1 MTSKQ
6 LYKEMLWLQGSWY
19 IKSVTLSKEIKQVTV
34 EVALRK
40 GLVWADPT
48 NRTARAHINGWTERQ
63 WRHLDTCQFK
73 TIIKAR
79 VPQLKYSDGTVK
91 ELPVP
96 WADRYA
102 RVSLSMEAFVVELL
116 QACPNIKSVC
126 SLTDLSWKTVDTIVK
141 KAVER
146 GLTRRAQVPI
156 EHLGLDEKS
165 IEKGHSYA
173 SILTDVS
180 GSRVLNLVRGRT
192 QEAAQEL
199 LETTLSQEQRA
210 GIEAVAM
217 DMWPAYMGAV
227 RETLPKASIVHDK
240 FHVVKYLNECVD
252 QVRRREHR
260 AMSAAGFSP
269 LVGTKYSWMR
279 NFKDK
284 RSSEAVQ
291 FRALHQMNLKTS
303 RAWTIKETFAHFW
316 TYHSISAFSSFFKE
330 WSNNAMRSKLD
341 PLKKVVKMLRR
352 HLDGLLNYTRYHIT
366 NTTAEG
372 FNSVIQLIKTN
383 ARGFRSFESYR
394 ARILFHCGKLDL
406 CI

>member
-1 MTSKQ
+1 M
-6 LYKEMLWLQGSWY
+6 
-19 IKSVTLSKEIKQVTV
+19 
-34 EVALRK
+34 
-40 GLVWADPT
+40 
-48 NRTARAHINGWTERQ
+48 
-63 WRHLDTCQFK
+63 
-73 TIIKAR
+73 
-79 VPQLKYSDGTVK
+79 
-91 ELPVP
+91 
-96 WADRYA
+96 
-102 RVSLSMEAFVVELL
+102 
-116 QACPNIKSVC
+116 
-126 SLTDLSWKTVDTIVK
+126 K

-146 GLTRRAQVPI
+146 GLTRQAQVPM

-173 SILTDVS
+173 SILADVS

-210 GIEAVAM
+210 AIEAVAM

-252 QVRRREHR
+252 QVRRRER
-260 AMSAAGFSP
+260 WAMSATGFSP

-316 TYHSISAFSSFFKE
+316 TYHSISAASSFFTE
-330 WSNNAMRSKLD
+330 WSNNAMRSKLE
-341 PLKKVVKMLRR
+341 PVKKVVKMLRR

-366 NTTAEG
+366 NATAEG

>member
-1 MTSKQ
+1 MNSNQ
-6 LYKEMLWLQGSWY
+6 LYEAMLGIKGSWY
-19 IKSVTLSKEIKQVTV
+19 IKSVILSEEIKQVTV

-40 GLVWADPT
+40 GLAWADPT
-48 NRTARAHINGWTERQ
+48 DKTARAHINGWTERQ
-63 WRHLDTCQFK
+63 WRHLDTCQYK
-73 TIIKAR
+73 TIIKAK

-126 SLTDLSWKTVDTIVK
+126 KLTSLSWKTVDTIMK

-146 GLTRRAQVPI
+146 GLSRRAAEPI
-156 EHLGLDEKS
+156 KFLGLDEKS

-180 GSRVLNLVRGRT
+180 GSRVLNIVRGRT

-199 LETTLSQEQRA
+199 LETTLSQEQRDA
-210 GIEAVAM
+210 VQAVAA
-217 DMWPAYMGAV
+217 DMWPAYLGAV
-227 RETLPKASIVHDK
+227 RETLPKASVVHDK
-240 FHVVKYLNECVD
+240 FHVVKYLNESVD
-252 QVRRREHR
+252 QVRKREHR
-260 AMSAAGFSP
+260 AMSAAGVSP

-279 NFKDK
+279 NFEDK
-284 RSSEAVQ
+284 RSSEAVE

-303 RAWTIKETFAHFW
+303 RAWTIKENFTHFW
-316 TYHSISAFSSFFKE
+316 SYHSVGAANRFFTE
-330 WSNNAMRSKLD
+330 WSNNAMRSKLE
-341 PLKKVVKMLRR
+341 PVKKVVKMLRR
-352 HLDGLLNYTRYHIT
+352 HLEGLLNYTRFHIT
-366 NTTAEG
+366 NATAEG

-394 ARILFHCGKLDL
+394 TRILFHCGKLDL
-406 CI
+406 SI

>member
-1 MTSKQ
+1 MNSKQ
-6 LYKEMLWLQGSWY
+6 LYKEMLGLQGSWY

-126 SLTDLSWKTVDTIVK
+126 SLTDLSWKTVDTIMK

-146 GLTRRAQVPI
+146 GLTRRAQVPM

-173 SILTDVS
+173 SNLTDVS

-210 GIEAVAM
+210 SVEAVAM

-227 RETLPKASIVHDK
+227 RETLPKASIVHEK

-316 TYHSISAFSSFFKE
+316 TYHSISSASSFFKE
-330 WSNNAMRSKLD
+330 WSNNAMRSKLE
-341 PLKKVVKMLRR
+341 PVKKVVKMLRR
-352 HLDGLLNYTRYHIT
+352 HLNGLLNYTRYHIT
-366 NTTAEG
+366 NATAEG

>member
-1 MTSKQ
+1 MNSKQ
-6 LYKEMLWLQGSWY
+6 LYKEMLGLQGSWY

-126 SLTDLSWKTVDTIVK
+126 SLTDLSWKTVDTIMK

-146 GLTRRAQVPI
+146 GLTRRAQVPM

-210 GIEAVAM
+210 SVEAVAM

-240 FHVVKYLNECVD
+240 FHVVKYLNESVD

-284 RSSEAVQ
+284 RSSEAVE

-316 TYHSISAFSSFFKE
+316 TYHSISAASSFFTE
-330 WSNNAMRSKLD
+330 WSNNAMRSKLE
-341 PLKKVVKMLRR
+341 PVKKVVKMLRR

-366 NTTAEG
+366 NATAEG

-383 ARGFRSFESYR
+383 ARGFRSFESFR

>member
-1 MTSKQ
+1 MNSKQ
-6 LYKEMLWLQGSWY
+6 LYKEMLGLQGSWY

-126 SLTDLSWKTVDTIVK
+126 SLTDLSWKTVDTIMK

-146 GLTRRAQVPI
+146 GLTRRAQVPM

-173 SILTDVS
+173 SILADVS

-210 GIEAVAM
+210 SVQAVAM

-240 FHVVKYLNECVD
+240 FHVVKYLNESVD

-260 AMSAAGFSP
+260 VMSAAGFSP

-316 TYHSISAFSSFFKE
+316 TYHSISAASSFFTE
-330 WSNNAMRSKLD
+330 WSNNAMRSKLE
-341 PLKKVVKMLRR
+341 PVKKVVKMLRR

-366 NTTAEG
+366 NATAEG

>member
-1 MTSKQ
+1 MNSKQ
-6 LYKEMLWLQGSWY
+6 LYKEMLGLQGSWY

-126 SLTDLSWKTVDTIVK
+126 SLTDLSWKTVDTIMK

-146 GLTRRAQVPI
+146 GLTRRAQVPM

-210 GIEAVAM
+210 SVQAVAM

-240 FHVVKYLNECVD
+240 FHVVKYLNESVD

-284 RSSEAVQ
+284 RSSEAVE

-316 TYHSISAFSSFFKE
+316 TYHSISAASSFFTE
-330 WSNNAMRSKLD
+330 WSNNAMRSKLE
-341 PLKKVVKMLRR
+341 PVKKVVKMLRR

-366 NTTAEG
+366 NATAEG

>member
-1 MTSKQ
+1 MNSKQ
-6 LYKEMLWLQGSWY
+6 LYKEMLGLQGSWY

-126 SLTDLSWKTVDTIVK
+126 SLTDLSWKTVDTIMK

-146 GLTRRAQVPI
+146 GLTRRAQVPM

-210 GIEAVAM
+210 SVQAVAM

-240 FHVVKYLNECVD
+240 FHVVKYLNESVD

-284 RSSEAVQ
+284 RSSEAVE

-316 TYHSISAFSSFFKE
+316 TYHSISAASSFFTE
-330 WSNNAMRSKLD
+330 WSNNAMRSKLE
-341 PLKKVVKMLRR
+341 PVKKVVKMLRR

-366 NTTAEG
+366 NATAEG

-383 ARGFRSFESYR
+383 ARGFRSFESCR

>member
-1 MTSKQ
+1 MNSKQ
-6 LYKEMLWLQGSWY
+6 LYKEMLGLQGSWY

-126 SLTDLSWKTVDTIVK
+126 SLTDLSWKTVDTIMK

-146 GLTRRAQVPI
+146 GLTRRAQVPM

-210 GIEAVAM
+210 SVQAVAM

-240 FHVVKYLNECVD
+240 FHVVKYLNESVD

-316 TYHSISAFSSFFKE
+316 TYHSISAASSFFTE
-330 WSNNAMRSKLD
+330 WSNNAMRSKLE
-341 PLKKVVKMLRR
+341 PVKKVVKMLRR

-366 NTTAEG
+366 NATAEG

>member
-1 MTSKQ
+1 MNSKQ
-6 LYKEMLWLQGSWY
+6 LYKEMLGLQGSWY

-126 SLTDLSWKTVDTIVK
+126 SLTDLSWKTVDTIMK

-146 GLTRRAQVPI
+146 GLTRRAQVPM
-156 EHLGLDEKS
+156 EYLGLDEKS

-210 GIEAVAM
+210 SVQAVAM

-240 FHVVKYLNECVD
+240 FHVVKYLNESVD

-284 RSSEAVQ
+284 RSSEAVE

-316 TYHSISAFSSFFKE
+316 TYHSISAASSFFTE
-330 WSNNAMRSKLD
+330 WSNNAMRSKLE
-341 PLKKVVKMLRR
+341 PVKKVVKMLRR

-366 NTTAEG
+366 NATAEG
-372 FNSVIQLIKTN
+372 YNSVIKLIKTN

>member
-1 MTSKQ
+1 M
-6 LYKEMLWLQGSWY
+6 
-19 IKSVTLSKEIKQVTV
+19 
-34 EVALRK
+34 
-40 GLVWADPT
+40 
-48 NRTARAHINGWTERQ
+48 
-63 WRHLDTCQFK
+63 
-73 TIIKAR
+73 
-79 VPQLKYSDGTVK
+79 KYSDGTFK

-102 RVSLSMEAFVVELL
+102 RMTVLMEAFDVELL
-116 QACPNIKSVC
+116 QACPNIKSAC
-126 SLTDLSWKTVDTIVK
+126 SLTDLSWKTVDTIIK

-146 GLTRRAQVPI
+146 GLTRRAQVSM
-156 EHLGLDEKS
+156 ECLGLDENS

-199 LETTLSQEQRA
+199 LEATLSQEQR
-210 GIEAVAM
+210 G
-217 DMWPAYMGAV
+217 
-227 RETLPKASIVHDK
+227 SIVHDK
-240 FHVVKYLNECVD
+240 FHVVKYLNESVD

-303 RAWTIKETFAHFW
+303 RTWTIKDTFAYFW
-316 TYHSISAFSSFFKE
+316 TYLSISAASSFFKE
-330 WSNNAMRSKLD
+330 WSNNTMRSKLE
-341 PLKKVVKMLRR
+341 PVKKVVNMLRR

-366 NTTAEG
+366 NVAAEG
-372 FNSVIQLIKTN
+372 FNSVI
-383 ARGFRSFESYR
+383 
-394 ARILFHCGKLDL
+394 
-406 CI
+406 

>member
-1 MTSKQ
+1 
-6 LYKEMLWLQGSWY
+6 MLGLQGSWY

-126 SLTDLSWKTVDTIVK
+126 SLTDLSWKTVDTIMK

-146 GLTRRAQVPI
+146 GLTRRAQVPM

-210 GIEAVAM
+210 AIEAVAM

-240 FHVVKYLNECVD
+240 FHVVKYLNESVD

-284 RSSEAVQ
+284 RSSEAVE

-316 TYHSISAFSSFFKE
+316 TYHSISAASSFFTE
-330 WSNNAMRSKLD
+330 WSNNAMRSKLE
-341 PLKKVVKMLRR
+341 PVKKVVKMLRR

-366 NTTAEG
+366 NATAEG

>member
-1 MTSKQ
+1 LNSKQ
-6 LYKEMLWLQGSWY
+6 LYKEMLGLQGSWY

-126 SLTDLSWKTVDTIVK
+126 SLTDLSWKTVDTIMK

-146 GLTRRAQVPI
+146 GLTRRAQVPM

-210 GIEAVAM
+210 SVQAVAM

-240 FHVVKYLNECVD
+240 FHVVKYLNESVD

-284 RSSEAVQ
+284 RSSEAVE

-316 TYHSISAFSSFFKE
+316 TYHSISAASSFFTE
-330 WSNNAMRSKLD
+330 WSNNAMRSKLE
-341 PLKKVVKMLRR
+341 PVKKVVKMLRR

-366 NTTAEG
+366 NATAEG

>member
-1 MTSKQ
+1 
-6 LYKEMLWLQGSWY
+6 MLDISDPWY
-19 IKSVTLSKEIKQVTV
+19 VKDVTLLKESNQFII
-34 EVALRK
+34 EVALKK
-40 GLVWADPT
+40 GIIWADPT
-48 NRTARAHINGWTERQ
+48 KATVQAHVNGWSERQ
-63 WRHLDTCQFK
+63 WRHLDAFQFK

-102 RVSLSMEAFVVELL
+102 RMTVLMESFVVELL

-126 SLTDLSWKTVDTIVK
+126 SLTDLSWKTVDKIMK

-146 GLTRRAQVPI
+146 GLTRRAQVPM

-210 GIEAVAM
+210 GVQAVAM

-240 FHVVKYLNECVD
+240 FHVVKYLNESVD

-316 TYHSISAFSSFFKE
+316 TYHSISAASSFFTE
-330 WSNNAMRSKLD
+330 WSNNAMRSKLE
-341 PLKKVVKMLRR
+341 PVKKVVKMLRR

-366 NTTAEG
+366 NATAEG
-372 FNSVIQLIKTN
+372 FNSIIQLIKTN

>member
-1 MTSKQ
+1 MNSKQ
-6 LYKEMLWLQGSWY
+6 LYKEMLGLQGSWY

-126 SLTDLSWKTVDTIVK
+126 SLTDLSWKTVDTIMK

-146 GLTRRAQVPI
+146 GLTRRAQVPM

-210 GIEAVAM
+210 SVQAVAM

-240 FHVVKYLNECVD
+240 FHVVKYLNESVD

-269 LVGTKYSWMR
+269 LIGTKYSWMR

-284 RSSEAVQ
+284 RSSEAVE

-316 TYHSISAFSSFFKE
+316 TYHSISAASSFFTE
-330 WSNNAMRSKLD
+330 WSNNAMRSKLE
-341 PLKKVVKMLRR
+341 PVKKVVKMLRR

-366 NTTAEG
+366 NATAEG

>member
-1 MTSKQ
+1 
-6 LYKEMLWLQGSWY
+6 MLGLQGSWY

-126 SLTDLSWKTVDTIVK
+126 SLTDLSWKTVDTIMK

-146 GLTRRAQVPI
+146 GLTRRAQVPM

-316 TYHSISAFSSFFKE
+316 TYHSISAASSFFTE
-330 WSNNAMRSKLD
+330 WSNNAMRSKLE
-341 PLKKVVKMLRR
+341 PVKMLRR

-366 NTTAEG
+366 NATAEG

>member
-1 MTSKQ
+1 MNSKQ
-6 LYKEMLWLQGSWY
+6 LYKEMLGLQGSWY

-126 SLTDLSWKTVDTIVK
+126 SLTDLSWKTVDTIMK

-146 GLTRRAQVPI
+146 GLTRRAQVPM

-210 GIEAVAM
+210 SVQAVAM

-240 FHVVKYLNECVD
+240 FHVVKYLNESVD

-284 RSSEAVQ
+284 RSSEAVE

-316 TYHSISAFSSFFKE
+316 TYHSISAASSFFTE
-330 WSNNAMRSKLD
+330 WSNNAMRSKLE
-341 PLKKVVKMLRR
+341 PVKKVVKMLRR
-352 HLDGLLNYTRYHIT
+352 HSDGLLNYTRYHIT
-366 NTTAEG
+366 NATAEG

>member
-1 MTSKQ
+1 MNSKQ
-6 LYKEMLWLQGSWY
+6 LYKEMLGLQGSWY

-126 SLTDLSWKTVDTIVK
+126 SLTDLSWKTVDTIMK

-146 GLTRRAQVPI
+146 GLTRRAQVPM

-210 GIEAVAM
+210 AIEAVAM

-240 FHVVKYLNECVD
+240 FHVVKYLNESVD

-284 RSSEAVQ
+284 RSSEAVE

-316 TYHSISAFSSFFKE
+316 TYHSISAASSFFTE
-330 WSNNAMRSKLD
+330 WSNNAMRSKLE
-341 PLKKVVKMLRR
+341 PVKKVVKMLRR

-366 NTTAEG
+366 NATAEG

>member
-1 MTSKQ
+1 MNSKQ
-6 LYKEMLWLQGSWY
+6 LYKEMLGLQGSWY

-126 SLTDLSWKTVDTIVK
+126 SLTDLSWKTVDTIMK

-146 GLTRRAQVPI
+146 GLTRRAQVPM

-180 GSRVLNLVRGRT
+180 GSRVLNLVKGRT

-217 DMWPAYMGAV
+217 DMWPAYMGAA

-284 RSSEAVQ
+284 RSSEAVE

-316 TYHSISAFSSFFKE
+316 TYHSISAASSFFTE
-330 WSNNAMRSKLD
+330 WSNNAMRSKLE
-341 PLKKVVKMLRR
+341 PVKKVVKMLRR

-366 NTTAEG
+366 NATAEG

>member
-1 MTSKQ
+1 MNSKQ
-6 LYKEMLWLQGSWY
+6 LYKEMLGLQGSWY

-126 SLTDLSWKTVDTIVK
+126 SLTDLSWKTVDTIMK

-146 GLTRRAQVPI
+146 GLTRRAQVPM

-210 GIEAVAM
+210 SVQAVAM

-240 FHVVKYLNECVD
+240 FHVVKYLNESVD

-284 RSSEAVQ
+284 RSSEAVE

-316 TYHSISAFSSFFKE
+316 TYHSISAASSFFTE
-330 WSNNAMRSKLD
+330 WSNNAMRSKLE
-341 PLKKVVKMLRR
+341 PVKKVVKMLRR

-366 NTTAEG
+366 NATAEG

-394 ARILFHCGKLDL
+394 ARILFHFGKLDL

>member
-1 MTSKQ
+1 MNSKQ
-6 LYKEMLWLQGSWY
+6 LYKEMLGLQGSWY

-126 SLTDLSWKTVDTIVK
+126 SLTDLSWKTVDTIMK

-146 GLTRRAQVPI
+146 GLTRRAQVPM

-173 SILTDVS
+173 SILADVS

-210 GIEAVAM
+210 AIEAVAM

-240 FHVVKYLNECVD
+240 FHVVKYLNESVD

-284 RSSEAVQ
+284 RSSEAVE

-316 TYHSISAFSSFFKE
+316 TYHSISAASSFFTE
-330 WSNNAMRSKLD
+330 WSNNAMRSKLE
-341 PLKKVVKMLRR
+341 PVKKVVKMLRR

-366 NTTAEG
+366 NATAEG

>member
-1 MTSKQ
+1 MNSKQ
-6 LYKEMLWLQGSWY
+6 LYKEMLGLQGSWY

-126 SLTDLSWKTVDTIVK
+126 SLTDLSWKTVDTIMK

-146 GLTRRAQVPI
+146 GLTRRAQVPM

-173 SILTDVS
+173 SILADVS

-210 GIEAVAM
+210 AIEAVAM

-240 FHVVKYLNECVD
+240 FHVVKYLNESVD

-316 TYHSISAFSSFFKE
+316 TYHSISAASSFFTE
-330 WSNNAMRSKLD
+330 WSNNAMRSKLE
-341 PLKKVVKMLRR
+341 PVKKVVKMLRR

-366 NTTAEG
+366 NATAEG

>member
-1 MTSKQ
+1 MNSKQ
-6 LYKEMLWLQGSWY
+6 LYKEMLGLQGSWY

-126 SLTDLSWKTVDTIVK
+126 SLTDLSWKTVDTIMK

-146 GLTRRAQVPI
+146 GLTRRAQVPM

-210 GIEAVAM
+210 SVQAVAM

-252 QVRRREHR
+252 QVRRRER
-260 AMSAAGFSP
+260 WAMSAAGFSP
-269 LVGTKYSWMR
+269 LVDTKYSWMR

-284 RSSEAVQ
+284 RSSEAVE

-316 TYHSISAFSSFFKE
+316 TYHSISAASSFFTE
-330 WSNNAMRSKLD
+330 WSNNAMRSKLE
-341 PLKKVVKMLRR
+341 PVKKVVKMLRR

-366 NTTAEG
+366 NATAEG

>member
-1 MTSKQ
+1 MNSKQ
-6 LYKEMLWLQGSWY
+6 LYKEMLGLQGSWY

-48 NRTARAHINGWTERQ
+48 NRTARAHINDWTERQ

-126 SLTDLSWKTVDTIVK
+126 SLTDLSWKTVDTIMK

-146 GLTRRAQVPI
+146 GLTRRAQVPM

-210 GIEAVAM
+210 SVQAVAM

-240 FHVVKYLNECVD
+240 FHVVKYLNESVD

-284 RSSEAVQ
+284 RSSEAVE

-316 TYHSISAFSSFFKE
+316 TYHSISAASSFFTE
-330 WSNNAMRSKLD
+330 WSNNAMRSKLE
-341 PLKKVVKMLRR
+341 PVKKVVKMLRR

-366 NTTAEG
+366 NATAEG

>member
-1 MTSKQ
+1 
-6 LYKEMLWLQGSWY
+6 MLGLQGSWY

-126 SLTDLSWKTVDTIVK
+126 SLTDLSWKTVDTIMK

-146 GLTRRAQVPI
+146 GLTRRAQVPM

-180 GSRVLNLVRGRT
+180 GSRVLNLVKGRT

-217 DMWPAYMGAV
+217 DMWPAYMGAA

-284 RSSEAVQ
+284 RSSEAVE

-316 TYHSISAFSSFFKE
+316 TYHSISAASSFFTE
-330 WSNNAMRSKLD
+330 WSNNAMRSKLE
-341 PLKKVVKMLRR
+341 PVKKVVKMLRR

-366 NTTAEG
+366 NATAEG